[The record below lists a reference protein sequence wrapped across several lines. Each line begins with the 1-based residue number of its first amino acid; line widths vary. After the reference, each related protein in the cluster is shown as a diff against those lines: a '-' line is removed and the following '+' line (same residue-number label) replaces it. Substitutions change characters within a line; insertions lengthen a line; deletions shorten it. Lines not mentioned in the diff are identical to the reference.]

1 MFINEL
7 AERRVVVIFCG
18 RFQPFHLGHA
28 KVYNNLVGTYGRNNV
43 YIGTSGLVKLP
54 DSPFTYSDRVYF
66 MNLMGIPSDRIL
78 QLSNNYNTDVA
89 AKALGIEKDLANTV
103 MIFPVSQKDVDE
115 KPGLF
120 GGGTKK
126 DGTPAKLQPLPQDHS
141 QVESADKHAY
151 IQTVNVEEFDVLGQ
165 KITGATS
172 IRNLYTKANETQRQQ
187 IIKDLYGRYTHE
199 AEQIMTNKLLPAKPI
214 APPVTKI
221 QKKAKL
227 QKVVV
232 PKEEPVAEAGGTG
245 VIANISQAQDPR
257 YSMSL
262 TRDVRPGQI
271 NKSLRA
277 FDLAEDL
284 EWVRTRLGESA
295 VAALAA
301 RHIEYIG
308 QDIAAIKQRIATEKL
323 PAHYVEKL
331 KEKIAELEQE
341 RAQLAFNPQ

>member
-1 MFINEL
+1 
-7 AERRVVVIFCG
+7 
-18 RFQPFHLGHA
+18 
-28 KVYNNLVGTYGRNNV
+28 
-43 YIGTSGLVKLP
+43 
-54 DSPFTYSDRVYF
+54 
-66 MNLMGIPSDRIL
+66 MNLMGIPADRIL
-78 QLSNNYNTDVA
+78 QLSNNYNPDIA
-89 AKALGIEKDLANTV
+89 AKALGIEGNLANTV

-120 GGGTKK
+120 KGGTNK

-172 IRNLYTKANETQRQQ
+172 IRNLYKKADQKQRQH

-199 AEQIMTNKLLPAKPI
+199 AEQIMNHALLPAKPV
-214 APPVTKI
+214 APPKPNI
-221 QKKAKL
+221 QKKATL
-227 QKVVV
+227 QKVAV

-245 VIANISQAQDPR
+245 VVASKAQARDPR

-271 NKSLRA
+271 GKNLRA

-284 EWVRTRLGESA
+284 EWIRTRLGESA
-295 VAALAA
+295 VDKLAA
-301 RHIEYIG
+301 QHIEYIS
-308 QDIAAIKQRIATEKL
+308 QDIAKIKERIATEDL
-323 PAHYVEKL
+323 PANYVEAL
-331 KEKIAELEQE
+331 KQKIAELEQE
-341 RAQLAFNPQ
+341 RNQLAFDPK